1 MEPQRKRK
9 PVPLCYRATVLTV
22 KVLAWNMILSKMLN
36 KKISTMKKLVLSIA
50 ALIGFVFMVNA
61 QKMAFIDTEYILDN
75 IPAYRA
81 AQNQLDQLSTQYQ
94 KELESIH
101 AEIEQMYRDFQAE
114 SVLLSEDMKRKRED
128 VIITK
133 EKDYK
138 QLQKKYFGPNGDL
151 FKKRQG
157 LVKPIQDDVFNA
169 VQDISNEGSYAIIF
183 DKAGGTTLFFTNPK
197 FDLSDQVLQ
206 KLGYK

>member
-1 MEPQRKRK
+1 
-9 PVPLCYRATVLTV
+9 
-22 KVLAWNMILSKMLN
+22 MLN

-61 QKMAFIDTEYILDN
+61 QKMAFVDTEYILEN
-75 IPAYRA
+75 IPAYTA
-81 AQNQLDQLSTQYQ
+81 AQNQLDQLSSQYQ

-101 AEIEQMYRDFQAE
+101 ADIEQMYKDYQAE
-114 SVLLSEDMKRKRED
+114 SVLLSDDMKRKRED
-128 VIITK
+128 VIVTK

-169 VQDISNEGSYAIIF
+169 VQEISNEGSYAIIF

>member
-1 MEPQRKRK
+1 M
-9 PVPLCYRATVLTV
+9 
-22 KVLAWNMILSKMLN
+22 
-36 KKISTMKKLVLSIA
+36 KKIVLILAVVLGVTIA
-50 ALIGFVFMVNA
+50 AKA
-61 QKMAFIDTEYILDN
+61 QKMAFIDTEYIMDN
-75 IPAYRA
+75 IPAYKA
-81 AQNQLDQLSTQYQ
+81 AQSQLDQLSSQYQ

-101 AEIEQMYRDFQAE
+101 AEIEQMYKDFQAE
-114 SVLLSEDMKRKRED
+114 SVLLSDDMKRKRED

-157 LVKPIQDDVFNA
+157 LVKPIQDDVFAA
-169 VQDISNEGSYAIIF
+169 VQEISNDGSYSIIF